1 MKLAGGAGKHFI
13 ITNRRIIT
21 SLFTFYM
28 RHCLYGK
35 GDAHCQRIACYGQKT
50 NVEITG
56 LRRRV
61 NLNEYLAP
69 NSEDLEK
76 SDGFDQK
83 SEIAV
88 AG

>member
-1 MKLAGGAGKHFI
+1 
-13 ITNRRIIT
+13 
-21 SLFTFYM
+21 
-28 RHCLYGK
+28 
-35 GDAHCQRIACYGQKT
+35 
-50 NVEITG
+50 
-56 LRRRV
+56 V